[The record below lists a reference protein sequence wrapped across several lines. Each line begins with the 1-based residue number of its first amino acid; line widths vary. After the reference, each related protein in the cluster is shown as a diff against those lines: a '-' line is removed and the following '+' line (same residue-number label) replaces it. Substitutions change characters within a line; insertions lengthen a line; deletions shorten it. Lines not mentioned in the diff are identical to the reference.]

1 MFLKL
6 SHVEVRYPGQMQP
19 AVHDVSLNL
28 EAGQIGVLIGP
39 SGCGKTSLLRAIA
52 GLENVSGGEILLS
65 DRVVSRLRSSGALA
79 GRAWRR
85 AGGLDRY
92 RDVSRSR
99 YGAWAWSFKIT
110 LCFLIYP

>member
-6 SHVEVRYPGQMQP
+6 SHVEVRYPGQLQP

-65 DRVVSRLRSSGALA
+65 
-79 GRAWRR
+79 
-85 AGGLDRY
+85 
-92 RDVSRSR
+92 
-99 YGAWAWSFKIT
+99 
-110 LCFLIYP
+110 